1 MKALSKIVKVGGSL
15 YELPD
20 LGARLTRWL
29 HSNGGDRII
38 LVPGGGNAGDWV
50 RELDR
55 NHRLGEEAA
64 HWLAL
69 GMLQVNAHFLA
80 RLLPGARVV
89 SSPFAATPLG
99 ILDAIAFARE
109 DEADPERLPHCW
121 EATSDSLAIRVASI
135 TKAQEVVLLK
145 SVAWS
150 GDDWAAAARAGVV
163 DAHFPRIMQHH
174 PQLHVRVV
182 NLRTW
187 PACGGPA

>member
-15 YELPD
+15 YDLPD

-29 HSNGGDRII
+29 GSIAAQRVI
-38 LVPGGGNAGDWV
+38 LVPGGGKAADIV
-50 RELDR
+50 RDLDAI
-55 NHRLGEEAA
+55 HRLGEEAA

-80 RLLPGARVV
+80 RLLPGACVI
-89 SSPFAATPLG
+89 SSPFASTPLG

-135 TKAQEVVLLK
+135 AKAQEVVLLK

-163 DAHFPRIMQHH
+163 DGHFPRIKQRH

-187 PACGGPA
+187 PADGGPA